1 MCTRHPAAVT
11 LLLASFL
18 LPTLASAQP
27 LSDRVPSD
35 AIIYLAW
42 QGADKLPASYDQSRT
57 KALLDA
63 SGFPRVF
70 NQMLPAAIQ
79 RLAKE
84 DKRAA
89 DDITAFLS
97 VAGPMWRHPTAVFFS
112 GVDFKAQPQ
121 PAPKGAFLCD
131 AGNDAAALFDLISK
145 ALADNPPGPDA
156 PPIKPFRDGN
166 LVCISVGYP
175 DGANFLAG
183 KGDVKSIS
191 TNDAFKQ
198 AIAQVNK
205 EPVAIA
211 YVNIEAA
218 LGNFEQLV
226 DFIGTQDIIAAWPK
240 IKAASNIEGLKRFI
254 WTGGFVGQDFS
265 SDCFIAAPAP
275 RKGLLALFDSKPM
288 SVETLQAIPRT
299 ATWASVIQFE
309 VAKLIPT
316 LREAAGEVD
325 PQAQKFFDQGL
336 GAARAALAMDI
347 QKELFESLGADWAFY
362 IDPTTS
368 GQGPLGVTVVNR
380 LAKPAEAEKAAGTL
394 ELFIDNAI
402 NAAISRENVRITF
415 DVVTIKDVKVH
426 FAQTPFVSPSYAF
439 HNGNLYMALYP
450 QMVAE
455 AITHATSKGPSILD
469 NPAFVDA
476 RKRLGND
483 KASGFSFV
491 DVPATAGN
499 GYQLLLAATQTGIGA
514 ADMVGIK
521 TPPMVLPPLSEFRKH
536 LSPAA
541 SFSWTD
547 DLGWHSRG
555 SSPFPGASLLA
566 MQGSPTA
573 LGAVFTTFGAALPA
587 MARAEHQ
594 ANRVRSANNL
604 RQIGIGLIKYA
615 NDHNGRYPTNLAP
628 LILEA
633 DVPHNAFF
641 SATNNGRPQMPPG
654 LKAEDAAAWVSE
666 NADYVYIGSTL
677 SSKHPADSIVAYE
690 KPEATNHQGMHL
702 LFNDGSVRWFPVEVA
717 MQQIDRQQREK

>member
-1 MCTRHPAAVT
+1 MCTRYSAAVT
-11 LLLASFL
+11 LLLTSFL
-18 LPTLASAQP
+18 LPTIALAQP
-27 LSDRVPSD
+27 LSDRVPAD
-35 AIIYLAW
+35 AIVYLGW
-42 QGADKLPASYDQSRT
+42 QGTEKLPAAYDQSRT

-63 SGFPRVF
+63 SGFPKVF

-79 RLAKE
+79 RLARE

-89 DDITAFLS
+89 EDINAFLS
-97 VAGPMWRHPTAVFFS
+97 LTGPMWRHPTAVFFS

-121 PAPKGAFLCD
+121 PSPRGALLCD
-131 AGNDAAALFDLISK
+131 AGNEAK
-145 ALADNPPGPDA
+145 ALLDHINKLLAANPPDPDA
-156 PPIKPFRDGN
+156 PPIKTSLDGN
-166 LVCISVGYP
+166 IVVLSIGYA
-175 DGANFLAG
+175 DNAAILAG
-183 KGDVKSIS
+183 KADIKSIA
-191 TNDAFKQ
+191 TTDAFKQ

-211 YVNIEAA
+211 YIDIEGA
-218 LGNFEQLV
+218 LANLEQAV

-240 IKAASNIEGLKRFI
+240 IKAASSIEGLKRFI

-265 SDCFIAAPAP
+265 SDIFIAAPAP
-275 RKGLLALFDSKPM
+275 RKGLLAFFDSRPM
-288 SVETLQAIPRT
+288 SAETLQAIPKT

-316 LREAAGEVD
+316 LRDADGQVD
-325 PQAQKFFDQGL
+325 PQMQAFFDKGL
-336 GAARAALAMDI
+336 GGARAALAMDI
-347 QKELFESLGADWAFY
+347 QKELFESLGPDWAFY

-368 GQGPLGVTVVNR
+368 GQGPLGLTIVNK
-380 LAKPAEAEKAAGTL
+380 LAKAAEAEKAAGTL

-402 NAAISRENVRITF
+402 NALLSQENVRITF
-415 DVVTIKDVKVH
+415 DVVKINGVKIH
-426 FAQTPFVSPSYAF
+426 YAQTPFLSPSYAF
-439 HNGNLYMALYP
+439 HDGKLYLALYP

-455 AITHATSKGPSILD
+455 AINHATSKGPSILD

-483 KASGFSFV
+483 KVSGFSFV

-514 ADMVGIK
+514 ADMFGIK

-541 SFSWTD
+541 SFSWSD
-547 DLGWHSRG
+547 DQGWHCRG
-555 SSPFPGASLLA
+555 ASPFPGASLLA

-573 LGAVFTTFGAALPA
+573 LGAVLTSFGAALPA
-587 MARAEHQ
+587 MAKAEERSK
-594 ANRVRSANNL
+594 RVRSANNL
-604 RQIGIGLIKYA
+604 RQIGIGLILYS
-615 NDHNGRYPTNLAP
+615 NDHNGRYPTSLAP

-641 SATNNGRPQMPPG
+641 SATNKNRPAMPAG
-654 LKAEDAAAWVSE
+654 LKPEDAAAWISE

-677 SSKHPADSIVAYE
+677 SAKHPADSIIAYE

-702 LFNDGSVRWFPVEVA
+702 LYNDGSVRWLPVEVA